1 MSISSVSSQSASTNP
16 NMMATST
23 AHRVTPSDGPT
34 FGEVMRGSAN
44 QMIRG
49 ATAAVRVLP
58 TGPIVAASVRSGPVG
73 VSVSPGIS
81 PTGIGASVGGGA
93 GSAEGVGG
101 SPGHGGVV
109 DDNVEGAL
117 SRSQDMNMYLI
128 DLQERV
134 ATQNRVFTT
143 YSNVL
148 KAKHDTV
155 KNAINNIR

>member
-1 MSISSVSSQSASTNP
+1 MV
-16 NMMATST
+16 
-23 AHRVTPSDGPT
+23 G
-34 FGEVMRGSAN
+34 
-44 QMIRG
+44 
-49 ATAAVRVLP
+49 
-58 TGPIVAASVRSGPVG
+58 VG
-73 VSVSPGIS
+73 VSGVGVSGVA
-81 PTGIGASVGGGA
+81 IGGGGVGLNVGGSA

-101 SPGHGGVV
+101 TAGGGAGGE
-109 DDNVEGAL
+109 DAVEAAM
-117 SRSQDMNMYLI
+117 SRSQDMNLYLI